1 MLHLA
6 ALIVMLVV
14 GLYLFLQWGTNWGS
28 NATEQGAKMP
38 GDAFLEGGPSRRLA
52 MTRAITINAAPEI
65 VWPWL
70 AQLGRGAGWYSV
82 DWLDNG
88 RKDSAR
94 HIVSWIPAP
103 ELGDASPI
111 GYLRHLERGQSL
123 VWWAEGA
130 QFAGAA
136 ARLVVDIHLARRR
149 QQSRLVI
156 RMSADATGLMAAPAL
171 LLFRFIDSIMA
182 IRQLQGIRN
191 RVECFGAR
199 SENPETP
206 ETGGKDQYQLYEVIY
221 ASGERAGVR
230 GKEHAAKW
238 RQSAVEDGVIDP
250 GPPA

>member
-1 MLHLA
+1 
-6 ALIVMLVV
+6 
-14 GLYLFLQWGTNWGS
+14 
-28 NATEQGAKMP
+28 MP

-70 AQLGRGAGWYSV
+70 AQLGRGAGWYSI

-88 RKDSAR
+88 RLDSAR
-94 HIVSWIPAP
+94 HIVTWIPAP

-111 GYLRHLERGQSL
+111 GYLHHIEQGESL
-123 VWWAEGA
+123 VWWVRGVR
-130 QFAGAA
+130 FAGAT
-136 ARLVVDIHLARRR
+136 ARLVVDIRLLAEGE
-149 QQSRLVI
+149 QSRLVI
-156 RMSADATGLMAAPAL
+156 RNSADATGAMAAPAL

-182 IRQLQGIRN
+182 IRQLQGIRT

-199 SENPETP
+199 DHNPDTP
-206 ETGGKDQYQLYEVIY
+206 ETGAKDQYQRYEVIY

-230 GKEHAAKW
+230 GKEQAAKW

-250 GPPA
+250 RPPA